1 MENVQDYFSRV
12 TRALESVHQEPI
24 GQAIERLRQARDAKA
39 TIFVFGNGGSGATAS
54 HFVNDLLK
62 STVRADEDRPRLRV
76 ICLCDNAATMT
87 AYAND
92 VGYETIFA
100 EPLASLADPGDVVI
114 ALSGSGQSRN
124 VLRALERARELGLTR
139 IGMTGSG
146 GKMDKECEICIRVP
160 SDSMQVIE
168 DVHLIVLH
176 SIFLALT

>member
-1 MENVQDYFSRV
+1 MENVQEYFSQV
-12 TRALESVHQEPI
+12 TQTLGCVPQEPI
-24 GQAIERLRQARDAKA
+24 GQTIERLRQARDDKA
-39 TIFVFGNGGSGATAS
+39 TIFLFGNGGSGATAS
-54 HFVNDLLK
+54 HIVNDLLK
-62 STVRADEDRPRLRV
+62 STVRVNDDRPRLRV
-76 ICLCDNAATMT
+76 ICLCDNTATMT

-92 VGYETIFA
+92 VGYETVFA

-139 IGMTGSG
+139 IGLTGKG
-146 GKMDKECEICIRVP
+146 GKMDAECEICIRVP

-176 SIFLALT
+176 SIFLALV